1 MPKSFGL
8 TKARGRAV
16 PKGYSGTVS
25 GPVSYA
31 TGGFTVTIADLE
43 AVEDAVVIAG
53 GGYQAEVAKIS
64 GNTITILARYFD
76 YPAAAAGVAIEVPAG
91 TDLSG
96 VTFRIIAIGE

>member
-1 MPKSFGL
+1 MPAFGL
-8 TKARGRAV
+8 LKARGRAI

-31 TGGFTVTIADLE
+31 TGGFTVTIADLQ
-43 AVEDAVVIAG
+43 AVYDANVNAG
-53 GGYQAEVAKIS
+53 GGYQAEVT
-64 GNTITILARYFD
+64 TITGNRITIVARYFD

-96 VTFRIIAIGE
+96 VTFRILAIGE